1 MTAVGQQL
9 IGTWRLVSWLRIES
23 DGKRTE
29 PLGPG
34 STGLITYTA
43 DGFMFA
49 ALMAP
54 GRKPFAGTDPF
65 GGAAEECHRAMST
78 GLSYCGRWRL
88 DGDTL
93 VHAVEMSMF
102 PNWVGIEMVR
112 TCRFEGDRAVVRTP
126 PVDNNG
132 VSVVFELV
140 LRRAA

>member
-1 MTAVGQQL
+1 MTEEGRQL
-9 IGTWRLVSWLRIES
+9 IGTWRLASWTRIES
-23 DGKRTE
+23 DGKRSE

-49 ALMAP
+49 SLMAP
-54 GRKPFAGTDPF
+54 NRKPFAGTDPF
-65 GGAAEECHRAMST
+65 GGTAEECRGAMST

-88 DGDTL
+88 EGDRL

-102 PNWVGIEMVR
+102 PNWVGAEMVR
-112 TCRFEGDRAVVRTP
+112 VCRFEGGRAVVRTL

-132 VSVVFELV
+132 VTVVFELV
-140 LRRAA
+140 LSRAT

>member
-1 MTAVGQQL
+1 MSDGGKQL
-9 IGTWRLVSWLRIES
+9 IGTWRLDGWHRIEA

-34 STGLITYTA
+34 ATGLITYTA

-65 GGAAEECHRAMST
+65 GGTAEECHRAMST

-88 DGDTL
+88 EGDRL

-102 PNWVGIEMVR
+102 PNWVGAEMVR
-112 TCRFEGDRAVVRTP
+112 TCHFEGDRAVVRTLP
-126 PVDNNG
+126 IVNDG
-132 VSVVFELV
+132 VSIVFELA
-140 LRRAA
+140 LRRAT